1 MNEKAIAADETV
13 QREPGAATNAAQAA
27 AYLMAEYERT
37 CGVPLD
43 ELKLHCL
50 LYLAQRESYAIYD
63 KPLFPELL
71 YAGPDGP
78 YSPEAHEL
86 YQQVQET
93 RQEQEDQR

>member
-1 MNEKAIAADETV
+1 MNEKVIAADETV
-13 QREPGAATNAAQAA
+13 QREPGAATNAAHAA

-37 CGVPLD
+37 YGEPLD

-63 KPLFPELL
+63 KPLFPEPL
-71 YAGPDGP
+71 YGGPDGP

-86 YQQVQET
+86 FQLVQE
-93 RQEQEDQR
+93 QKHEQEVQ